1 MSYGKRLGDIEMVSK
16 CPYCGSKDIT
26 DIIIDAPID
35 FYKPMHEQAFG
46 NFPICGN
53 CGRNLRARQ
62 AEPANDN
69 EA

>member
-1 MSYGKRLGDIEMVSK
+1 MMSK
-16 CPYCGSKDIT
+16 CPYCGSKEIT

-35 FYKPMHEQAFG
+35 FEKPWHEQAFG
-46 NFPICGN
+46 NFPICGS
-53 CGRNLRARQ
+53 CGRNLRTRQ

>member
-1 MSYGKRLGDIEMVSK
+1 MMSK

-35 FYKPMHEQAFG
+35 FEKPWHEQAFG
-46 NFPICGN
+46 NHPICGN

>member
-1 MSYGKRLGDIEMVSK
+1 MMSK
-16 CPYCGSKDIT
+16 CPYCGSEEIT

-35 FYKPMHEQAFG
+35 FEKPWQEQTFG
-46 NFPICGN
+46 NYPFCGYF
-53 CGRNLRARQ
+53 GRNLRARQ

>member
-1 MSYGKRLGDIEMVSK
+1 MVSK

-35 FYKPMHEQAFG
+35 FYKPWHEQAFG
-46 NFPICGN
+46 NFPVCGN
-53 CGRNLRARQ
+53 CGRALRTRQ
-62 AEPANDN
+62 AKPANDN